1 MQGPDGELLV
11 TLWGWSQDSVAEAAA
26 MARDR
31 LSRMAHLGGRLPPNE
46 YYPRTPLREEVL
58 HELTST
64 DGTLLA
70 VVTRNRYGAQV
81 LNTDAVVFVD
91 VDVAEQRRGFWARL
105 RREPA
110 PTSAADAAVA
120 RISAFATTIRSGAST
135 PIARPPGSVSW
146 SLAAGRARRTSC
158 QRSSWASSSPTLS
171 TPASAALMTAIA
183 PD

>member
-120 RISAFATTIRSGAST
+120 RISAFATNHPEWGVHAYRTAAGFRVLVTGSGAG
-135 PIARPPGSVSW
+135 PQL
-146 SLAAGRARRTSC
+146 SL
-158 QRSSWASSSPTLS
+158 
-171 TPASAALMTAIA
+171 IHI
-183 PD
+183 